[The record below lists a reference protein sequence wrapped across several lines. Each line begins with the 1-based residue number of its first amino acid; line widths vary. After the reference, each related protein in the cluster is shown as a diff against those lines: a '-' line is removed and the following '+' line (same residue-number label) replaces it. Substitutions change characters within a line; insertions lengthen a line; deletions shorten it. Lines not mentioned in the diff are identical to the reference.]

1 MRPEPGS
8 ALNRGASFAG
18 KPRSNKLAAAWIG
31 GYALVL
37 LPKA

>member
-1 MRPEPGS
+1 MRLEPGS

-18 KPRSNKLAAAWIG
+18 SLANKWAAAWIG